1 LAAVEANAIPMAL
14 NGRGVSIINL
24 NDLEISQYYYEYRN
38 ESGDFLP
45 LARKILYS
53 DTEVIDIRIC

>member
-1 LAAVEANAIPMAL
+1 MAL